1 MVLFFQS
8 VGAAL
13 LAVVLGLCLDR
24 QGKDMGLVLTMVA
37 SILILTAALSC
48 LEPVLAFLQELQAL
62 GNLDEE
68 ILQTLLKILGIGLIG
83 ELTAQICADA
93 GRASLGKALQFFSG
107 GLILWLSLPCFT
119 LLLNLIQD
127 ILGEL

>member
-1 MVLFFQS
+1 MVLFIQS
-8 VGAAL
+8 AGAAL
-13 LAVVLGLCLDR
+13 LAVLLGLCLDR
-24 QGKDMGLVLTMVA
+24 QGKDMGLLLTMAA
-37 SILILTAALSC
+37 SVLILTAALSC
-48 LEPVLAFLQELQAL
+48 LEPVLAFFQELQAL
-62 GNLDEE
+62 GNLDAD

-83 ELTAQICADA
+83 EMTAQICGDA

-107 GLILWLSLPCFT
+107 GLILWLSLPSFT